1 MNIKTIL
8 SFVTVFTLMTGTYA
22 QESKP
27 TKKVVVI
34 KKTDDNG
41 KVTEIRKE
49 AEGAEAEEL
58 IKELEKEGV
67 NISEK
72 SADGKKVIRIEK
84 SVRDE
89 KIISSDNKNGEK
101 EIEIMTEV
109 KDGKTREKY
118 KIIKKTDDGK
128 EKVLEWD
135 GEGKMP
141 EEIEK
146 EIGHININRNFDGE
160 NMEIRVDTEI
170 DEGGNEEKI
179 IIKEGE
185 DGRERMVRIREDEN
199 GFFPDK
205 APRRLNFKTDKPN
218 TNKASLGVMIED
230 TDHGVVITDI
240 VEGSSAANARLRRED
255 VLLKVNDQYIFTT
268 NGLIDALR
276 PYNPGEKIKVRVIR
290 DGKEKSF
297 SAVLKSRD

>member
-72 SADGKKVIRIEK
+72 F
-84 SVRDE
+84 
-89 KIISSDNKNGEK
+89 
-101 EIEIMTEV
+101 
-109 KDGKTREKY
+109 
-118 KIIKKTDDGK
+118 IKKTDDGK

-179 IIKEGE
+179 IIKEGK
-185 DGRERMVRIREDEN
+185 DGRERMVGIREDEN

-230 TDHGVVITDI
+230 TDNGVVITDI
-240 VEGSSAANARLRRED
+240 VEGSSAANAGLRRED

>member
-1 MNIKTIL
+1 MEN
-8 SFVTVFTLMTGTYA
+8 
-22 QESKP
+22 Q
-27 TKKVVVI
+27 
-34 KKTDDNG
+34 
-41 KVTEIRKE
+41 R
-49 AEGAEAEEL
+49 
-58 IKELEKEGV
+58 
-67 NISEK
+67 
-72 SADGKKVIRIEK
+72 
-84 SVRDE
+84 
-89 KIISSDNKNGEK
+89 
-101 EIEIMTEV
+101 
-109 KDGKTREKY
+109 KY

-185 DGRERMVRIREDEN
+185 DGREWMVRIREDEN

-230 TDHGVVITDI
+230 TDNGVVITDI
-240 VEGSSAANARLRRED
+240 VEGSSAANAGLRRED

>member
-89 KIISSDNKNGEK
+89 KIISSDKKNGEK